1 MGWKTE
7 EIIFDQRSCWCE
19 AIILYKRG
27 DTLIFASEIKGL
39 FAYPGVKPVINR
51 EGLCEIFG
59 LGPAKSYGKGVFKD
73 IYEVL
78 PGHFLE
84 YDREGLKDRAY
95 WELKAKEHTEQ
106 RKRYDRAYKV
116 ASKRCRGNA
125 DVIRYS
131 NQYIFIRW
139 S

>member
-1 MGWKTE
+1 MEFFLLLLWDGKRK

-19 AIILYKRG
+19 MPLFYTKRG

-78 PGHFLE
+78 P
-84 YDREGLKDRAY
+84 RAFP
-95 WELKAKEHTEQ
+95 
-106 RKRYDRAYKV
+106 
-116 ASKRCRGNA
+116 G
-125 DVIRYS
+125 IRS
-131 NQYIFIRW
+131 
-139 S
+139 

>member
-1 MGWKTE
+1 MEFFYCSVGWETE

-59 LGPAKSYGKGVFKD
+59 LGPAKSYGK
-73 IYEVL
+73 EC
-78 PGHFLE
+78 
-84 YDREGLKDRAY
+84 
-95 WELKAKEHTEQ
+95 
-106 RKRYDRAYKV
+106 
-116 ASKRCRGNA
+116 SK
-125 DVIRYS
+125 
-131 NQYIFIRW
+131 IFMKSFQGISW
-139 S
+139 NTIVKG